1 MRLPN
6 TIKNNLLNDEA
17 RMLATLKNY
26 PTTINLLLSAS
37 LIFTLA
43 RAITL
48 PYLVIYLSG
57 TFSLSVADI
66 GLVIGSTLIIG
77 SLLSLY
83 GGFLVD
89 KMSSYRLI
97 LAFSGVFTLGFLGTF
112 LARELWL
119 FYSCLVLI
127 NLAYAV
133 IDIAI
138 KSGFGSLLPVTDRS
152 EVFSIKYTLTNIGYA
167 VGPFL
172 GAGMAKLDISLPFL
186 LSAGLGAGFFFI
198 YFVWGNRDLN
208 ATDSAQKPVPFLAVG
223 KLLLQDYRL
232 VCFTLGGLLSAVVF
246 GQFTAYLSQY
256 LVVTTTPE
264 STYQII
270 STVVA
275 TNALMVISLQYS
287 IGRKISHRHLNV
299 WLVAGLSMFM
309 IGLAG
314 FALSTSILLW
324 VISIAIFTVGE
335 IIVFPAEYMFI
346 DKIAPDNL
354 RGMYYGA
361 QNLSNLG
368 AALGPVLCG
377 VVLATQPPHYIVYM
391 LALFIVAG
399 GLLYFLGASNLS
411 DITDMDSD

>member
-1 MRLPN
+1 M
-6 TIKNNLLNDEA
+6 LN
-17 RMLATLKNY
+17 TLKNY

-37 LIFTLA
+37 LILTLA

-57 TFSLSVADI
+57 SFSLSVADI

-89 KMSSYRLI
+89 KMSGYRLI
-97 LAFSGVFTLGFLGTF
+97 LGFSGVFTVGFLGTY
-112 LARELWL
+112 LARDLWL

-133 IDIAI
+133 IDIAV
-138 KSGFGSLLPVTDRS
+138 KSGFGSLLPITDRS
-152 EVFSIKYTLTNIGYA
+152 EVFSIKYTLSNIGYA

-186 LSAGLGAGFFFI
+186 FSAGLGAGFFFI
-198 YFVWGNRDLN
+198 YFVWGNRNLN
-208 ATDSAQKPVPFLAVG
+208 ATDEAQKPVPFLAVG

-287 IGRKISHRHLNV
+287 IGRKISHRHLNL
-299 WLVAGLSMFM
+299 WLAAGLSMFM
-309 IGLAG
+309 MGLMG

-368 AALGPVLCG
+368 AALGPVICG
-377 VVLATQPPHYIVYM
+377 VVLATQPPHYIFYM

-399 GLLYFLGASNLS
+399 GMFYFLGASNLGAT
-411 DITDMDSD
+411 TDMDPD

>member
-1 MRLPN
+1 
-6 TIKNNLLNDEA
+6 
-17 RMLATLKNY
+17 
-26 PTTINLLLSAS
+26 
-37 LIFTLA
+37 
-43 RAITL
+43 
-48 PYLVIYLSG
+48 
-57 TFSLSVADI
+57 
-66 GLVIGSTLIIG
+66 
-77 SLLSLY
+77 
-83 GGFLVD
+83 
-89 KMSSYRLI
+89 
-97 LAFSGVFTLGFLGTF
+97 VFTVGFLGTF
-112 LARELWL
+112 LARDLWL

-133 IDIAI
+133 IDIAV
-138 KSGFGSLLPVTDRS
+138 KSGFGSLLPITDRS
-152 EVFSIKYTLTNIGYA
+152 EVFSIKYTLSNIGYA

-186 LSAGLGAGFFFI
+186 FSAGLGAGFFFI
-198 YFVWGNRDLN
+198 YFVWGNRNLN
-208 ATDSAQKPVPFLAVG
+208 ATDEVQKPVPFLAVG

-287 IGRKISHRHLNV
+287 IGRKISHRHLNL
-299 WLVAGLSMFM
+299 WLAAGLSMFM
-309 IGLAG
+309 MGLAG

-368 AALGPVLCG
+368 AALGPVICG
-377 VVLATQPPHYIVYM
+377 VVLATQPPHYIFYM

-399 GLLYFLGASNLS
+399 GMFYFLGASNLGAT
-411 DITDMDSD
+411 TDMDPD

>member
-1 MRLPN
+1 
-6 TIKNNLLNDEA
+6 
-17 RMLATLKNY
+17 MLTTLKNY
-26 PTTINLLLSAS
+26 PAAIKLLLSAS
-37 LIFTLA
+37 FVLTLA

-57 TFSLSVADI
+57 SFGLSVADI

-97 LAFSGVFTLGFLGTF
+97 LGFSVAFTLGFLGTF
-112 LARELWL
+112 LARDLWL
-119 FYSCLVLI
+119 FYGCLVLI

-133 IDIAI
+133 IEIAV
-138 KSGFGSLLPVTDRS
+138 KSGFGSLLAVKDRS
-152 EVFSIKYTLTNIGYA
+152 EVFSIKYTLTNVGYA

-172 GAGMAKLDISLPFL
+172 GAGLAKLNIGLPFL
-186 LSAGLGAGFFFI
+186 LSAGLGAGFCGVYFFR
-198 YFVWGNRDLN
+198 GNKGVTAID
-208 ATDSAQKPVPFLAVG
+208 AAQNPAPFLAVG
-223 KLLLQDYRL
+223 KLLLKDYRL
-232 VCFTLGGLLSAVVF
+232 VCFTLGGLLTAVVF

-264 STYQII
+264 TTYQII
-270 STVVA
+270 SAVVA
-275 TNALMVISLQYS
+275 TNALMVIALQYA
-287 IGRKISHRHLNV
+287 IGRRISQRHLNL
-299 WLVAGLSMFM
+299 WLAAGLSLFM
-309 IGLAG
+309 AGVAG
-314 FALSTSILLW
+314 FALSTTLLLW
-324 VISIAIFTVGE
+324 VLSMAIFTVGE

-346 DKIAPDNL
+346 DRIAPDHL

-377 VVLATQPPHYIVYM
+377 IVLASYPPHCIFYM

-399 GLLYFLGASNLS
+399 GVFYFLGASHS
-411 DITDMDSD
+411 KKATG

>member
-1 MRLPN
+1 
-6 TIKNNLLNDEA
+6 
-17 RMLATLKNY
+17 
-26 PTTINLLLSAS
+26 
-37 LIFTLA
+37 
-43 RAITL
+43 
-48 PYLVIYLSG
+48 
-57 TFSLSVADI
+57 
-66 GLVIGSTLIIG
+66 
-77 SLLSLY
+77 
-83 GGFLVD
+83 
-89 KMSSYRLI
+89 MSSYRLI
-97 LAFSGVFTLGFLGTF
+97 LGFSGVFTLGFLGTF
-112 LARELWL
+112 LARDLWL

-133 IDIAI
+133 IDIAV

-172 GAGMAKLDISLPFL
+172 GAAMAKLDISLPFL
-186 LSAGLGAGFFFI
+186 LSAGLGAGFFII

-208 ATDSAQKPVPFLAVG
+208 VTDEAQQPVPFLAVG

-246 GQFTAYLSQY
+246 GQFSAYLSQY
-256 LVVTTTPE
+256 LVVIATPE

-275 TNALMVISLQYS
+275 TNALMVISLQYA
-287 IGRKISHRHLNV
+287 IGRRISHKHLNL
-299 WLVAGLSMFM
+299 WLAAGLSMFM
-309 IGLAG
+309 MGLAG
-314 FALSTSILLW
+314 FAQSTSILFW
-324 VISIAIFTVGE
+324 VISMAIFTVGE
-335 IIVFPAEYMFI
+335 IIVFPVEYMFI
-346 DKIAPDNL
+346 DRIAPDNL

-377 VVLATQPPHYIVYM
+377 VVLATQPPHYIFYM

-399 GLLYFLGASNLS
+399 GMFYILGATHLS
-411 DITDMDSD
+411 ATTGKAPD

>member
-1 MRLPN
+1 
-6 TIKNNLLNDEA
+6 
-17 RMLATLKNY
+17 MLTTLKNY

-37 LIFTLA
+37 LILTLA

-57 TFSLSVADI
+57 SFSLSVADI
-66 GLVIGSTLIIG
+66 GLVVGSTLIIG

-97 LAFSGVFTLGFLGTF
+97 LGFSGVFTLGFLGTF
-112 LARELWL
+112 LARDLWL

-133 IDIAI
+133 IDIAV

-172 GAGMAKLDISLPFL
+172 GAAMAKLDISLPFL
-186 LSAGLGAGFFFI
+186 LSAGLGAGFFII

-208 ATDSAQKPVPFLAVG
+208 VTDEAQQPVPFLAVG

-246 GQFTAYLSQY
+246 GQFSAYLSQY
-256 LVVTTTPE
+256 LVVIATPE

-275 TNALMVISLQYS
+275 TNALMVISLQYA
-287 IGRKISHRHLNV
+287 IGRRISHKHLNL
-299 WLVAGLSMFM
+299 WLAAGLSMFM
-309 IGLAG
+309 MGLAG
-314 FALSTSILLW
+314 FAQSTSILFW
-324 VISIAIFTVGE
+324 VISMAIFTVGE
-335 IIVFPAEYMFI
+335 IIVFPVEYMFI
-346 DKIAPDNL
+346 DRIAPDNL

-377 VVLATQPPHYIVYM
+377 VVLATQPPHYIFYM

-399 GLLYFLGASNLS
+399 GMFYILGATHLS
-411 DITDMDSD
+411 ATTGKAPD

>member
-1 MRLPN
+1 
-6 TIKNNLLNDEA
+6 
-17 RMLATLKNY
+17 MLTTLKNY
-26 PTTINLLLSAS
+26 PATVNLLLSAS
-37 LIFTLA
+37 LILTLA

-57 TFSLSVADI
+57 SFSLSVADI

-89 KMSSYRLI
+89 RVSSYRLI
-97 LAFSGVFTLGFLGTF
+97 LALTAVFALGFLGTF
-112 LARELWL
+112 VARDIWL
-119 FYSCLVLI
+119 FYGCLVLI

-133 IDIAI
+133 IDIAV
-138 KSGFGSLLPVTDRS
+138 KSGFGSLLPVTERG

-198 YFVWGNRDLN
+198 YFVWGDRGLN
-208 ATDSAQKPVPFLAVG
+208 AADETRKPVPFMAVG

-275 TNALMVISLQYS
+275 TNALMVIGLQYS
-287 IGRKISHRHLNV
+287 IGRKISHKHLNL
-299 WLVAGLSMFM
+299 WLAAGLSMFM
-309 IGLAG
+309 LGLAG

-324 VISIAIFTVGE
+324 VISMAIFTLGE

-361 QNLSNLG
+361 QNLANLG

-377 VVLATQPPHYIVYM
+377 VVLATQRPHYIFYM

-399 GLLYFLGASNLS
+399 GLFYFLGASSLRAEP
-411 DITDMDSD
+411 DKDSD

>member
-1 MRLPN
+1 
-6 TIKNNLLNDEA
+6 
-17 RMLATLKNY
+17 MLTTLKNY

-37 LIFTLA
+37 LILTLA

-57 TFSLSVADI
+57 SFSLSVADI
-66 GLVIGSTLIIG
+66 GLVVGSTLIIG

-97 LAFSGVFTLGFLGTF
+97 LGFSGVFTLGFLGTF
-112 LARELWL
+112 LARDLWL

-133 IDIAI
+133 IDIAV

-172 GAGMAKLDISLPFL
+172 GAAMAKLDISLPFL

-198 YFVWGNRDLN
+198 YFVWGNRYLN
-208 ATDSAQKPVPFLAVG
+208 ATDEVQQPVPFLAVG

-256 LVVTTTPE
+256 LVVIATPE

-275 TNALMVISLQYS
+275 TNALMVISLQYA
-287 IGRKISHRHLNV
+287 IGRRISHRHLNL
-299 WLVAGLSMFM
+299 WLAAGLGMFM
-309 IGLAG
+309 MGLAG
-314 FALSTSILLW
+314 FAQSTSILLW
-324 VISIAIFTVGE
+324 VISMAIFTVGE
-335 IIVFPAEYMFI
+335 IIVFPVEYMFI
-346 DKIAPDNL
+346 DRIAPDNL

-377 VVLATQPPHYIVYM
+377 VVLATQPPHYIFYM

-399 GLLYFLGASNLS
+399 GMFYILGATHLS
-411 DITDMDSD
+411 ATTGKAPD

>member
-1 MRLPN
+1 
-6 TIKNNLLNDEA
+6 
-17 RMLATLKNY
+17 MLTTLKNY

-37 LIFTLA
+37 LILTLA

-57 TFSLSVADI
+57 SFSLSVADI
-66 GLVIGSTLIIG
+66 GLVVGSTLIIG

-97 LAFSGVFTLGFLGTF
+97 LGFSGVFTLGFLGTF
-112 LARELWL
+112 LARDLWL

-133 IDIAI
+133 IDIAV

-172 GAGMAKLDISLPFL
+172 GAAMAKLDISLPFL

-198 YFVWGNRDLN
+198 YFVWGNRYLK
-208 ATDSAQKPVPFLAVG
+208 ATDEVQQPVPFLAVG

-256 LVVTTTPE
+256 LVVIATPE

-275 TNALMVISLQYS
+275 TNALMVISLQYA
-287 IGRKISHRHLNV
+287 IGRRISHRHLNL
-299 WLVAGLSMFM
+299 WLAAGLSMFM
-309 IGLAG
+309 MGLAG
-314 FALSTSILLW
+314 FAQSTSILLW
-324 VISIAIFTVGE
+324 VISMAIFTVGE
-335 IIVFPAEYMFI
+335 IIVFPVEYMFI
-346 DKIAPDNL
+346 DRIAPDNL

-377 VVLATQPPHYIVYM
+377 VVLATQPPHYIFYM

-399 GLLYFLGASNLS
+399 GMFYILGATPLS
-411 DITDMDSD
+411 ATTDKEPD

>member
-37 LIFTLA
+37 LILTLA

-57 TFSLSVADI
+57 SFSLSVADI

-287 IGRKISHRHLNV
+287 IGRKISHRHLNL

-377 VVLATQPPHYIVYM
+377 VVLATQPPHDIFYM

>member
-1 MRLPN
+1 
-6 TIKNNLLNDEA
+6 
-17 RMLATLKNY
+17 MLTTLKNY
-26 PTTINLLLSAS
+26 PTTINLLLSTS
-37 LIFTLA
+37 LILTLA

-57 TFSLSVADI
+57 SFSLSVADI
-66 GLVIGSTLIIG
+66 GLVVGSTLIID

-97 LAFSGVFTLGFLGTF
+97 LGFSGVFTLGFLGTF
-112 LARELWL
+112 LARDLWL

-133 IDIAI
+133 IDIAV

-172 GAGMAKLDISLPFL
+172 GAAMAKLDISLPFL

-198 YFVWGNRDLN
+198 YFVWGNRYLN
-208 ATDSAQKPVPFLAVG
+208 ATDEVQQPVPFLAVG

-256 LVVTTTPE
+256 LVVIATPE

-275 TNALMVISLQYS
+275 TNALMVISLQYA
-287 IGRKISHRHLNV
+287 IGRRISHRHLNL
-299 WLVAGLSMFM
+299 WLAAGLSMFM
-309 IGLAG
+309 MGLAG
-314 FALSTSILLW
+314 FAQSTSILLW
-324 VISIAIFTVGE
+324 VISMAIFTVGE
-335 IIVFPAEYMFI
+335 IIVFPVEYMFI
-346 DKIAPDNL
+346 DRIAPDNL

-377 VVLATQPPHYIVYM
+377 VVLATQPPHYIFYM

-399 GLLYFLGASNLS
+399 GMFYILGATPLS
-411 DITDMDSD
+411 ATTDKEPD

>member
-1 MRLPN
+1 L
-6 TIKNNLLNDEA
+6 
-17 RMLATLKNY
+17 
-26 PTTINLLLSAS
+26 
-37 LIFTLA
+37 TLA

-57 TFSLSVADI
+57 SFSLSVADI

-133 IDIAI
+133 IDIAV
-138 KSGFGSLLPVTDRS
+138 KSRFGSLLPVTDRS

-186 LSAGLGAGFFFI
+186 LSAGLGSGFFFI

-287 IGRKISHRHLNV
+287 IGRKISHRHLNL

-309 IGLAG
+309 MGLAG

-377 VVLATQPPHYIVYM
+377 IVLATQPPHYIFYM
-391 LALFIVAG
+391 LALFIFAG
-399 GLLYFLGASNLS
+399 GMFYFLGASNLCAT
-411 DITDMDSD
+411 TDMNPD

>member
-1 MRLPN
+1 
-6 TIKNNLLNDEA
+6 
-17 RMLATLKNY
+17 MLATLKNY

-37 LIFTLA
+37 LILTLA

-57 TFSLSVADI
+57 SFSLSVADI

-172 GAGMAKLDISLPFL
+172 GAGMAKLDLSLPFL

-287 IGRKISHRHLNV
+287 IGRKISHRHLNL

-309 IGLAG
+309 MGLAG

-377 VVLATQPPHYIVYM
+377 IVLATQPPHYIFYM

-399 GLLYFLGASNLS
+399 GMFYFLGASNLS
-411 DITDMDSD
+411 ATTDMNPD

>member
-1 MRLPN
+1 
-6 TIKNNLLNDEA
+6 
-17 RMLATLKNY
+17 MLATLKNY

-37 LIFTLA
+37 LILTLA

-57 TFSLSVADI
+57 SFSLSVADI

-89 KMSSYRLI
+89 KMPSYRLI

-172 GAGMAKLDISLPFL
+172 GAGMAKLDLSLPFL

-287 IGRKISHRHLNV
+287 IGRKISHRHLNL

-309 IGLAG
+309 MGLAG

-377 VVLATQPPHYIVYM
+377 IVLATQPPHYIFYM

-399 GLLYFLGASNLS
+399 GMFYFLGASNLS
-411 DITDMDSD
+411 AKTDMNPD

>member
-1 MRLPN
+1 
-6 TIKNNLLNDEA
+6 
-17 RMLATLKNY
+17 MLTTLKNY
-26 PTTINLLLSAS
+26 PATVNLLLSAS
-37 LIFTLA
+37 LILTLA

-57 TFSLSVADI
+57 SFSLSVADI

-97 LAFSGVFTLGFLGTF
+97 LGFCGVFTLGFLGTF
-112 LARELWL
+112 LARDLWL

-133 IDIAI
+133 IDIAV

-152 EVFSIKYTLTNIGYA
+152 EVFSIKYTLANIGYA

-172 GAGMAKLDISLPFL
+172 GAGLAKLDISLPFL

-198 YFVWGNRDLN
+198 YFVWGDRGHTAVD
-208 ATDSAQKPVPFLAVG
+208 AAQKPAPFLALG

-287 IGRKISHRHLNV
+287 IGRKISHRHLNL
-299 WLVAGLSMFM
+299 WLAAGLSMFM
-309 IGLAG
+309 MGLAG
-314 FALSTSILLW
+314 FALSTSVLLW
-324 VISIAIFTVGE
+324 VMSMAIFTVGE

-346 DKIAPDNL
+346 DKIAPDHM

-377 VVLATQPPHYIVYM
+377 VVLASQPPHYIFYM

-399 GLLYFLGASNLS
+399 GVFYFLGASNLS
-411 DITDMDSD
+411 NATGK

>member
-1 MRLPN
+1 
-6 TIKNNLLNDEA
+6 
-17 RMLATLKNY
+17 MLTTLKNY
-26 PTTINLLLSAS
+26 PTTVNLLLSAS
-37 LIFTLA
+37 LILTLA

-57 TFSLSVADI
+57 RFSLNVADI

-97 LAFSGVFTLGFLGTF
+97 LGFSGLFTLGFLGTF
-112 LARELWL
+112 LARDLWL

-138 KSGFGSLLPVTDRS
+138 KSGFGSLLPVTGRS

-198 YFVWGNRDLN
+198 YFVWGDRDLN
-208 ATDSAQKPVPFLAVG
+208 AIDDARKPVPFLAVG

-270 STVVA
+270 STIVA

-287 IGRKISHRHLNV
+287 IGRKISHRHLSL
-299 WLVAGLSMFM
+299 WLAAGLSMFM
-309 IGLAG
+309 MGLAG

-324 VISIAIFTVGE
+324 VISMAIFTVGE

-354 RGMYYGA
+354 RGMYYGV
-361 QNLSNLG
+361 QNLSSLG

-377 VVLATQPPHYIVYM
+377 VVLATQPPHYIFYM
-391 LALFIVAG
+391 LALFIVVG
-399 GLLYFLGASNLS
+399 GLFYFLGASNLGATAGK
-411 DITDMDSD
+411 DPD

>member
-1 MRLPN
+1 
-6 TIKNNLLNDEA
+6 
-17 RMLATLKNY
+17 MLATLRNY
-26 PTTINLLLSAS
+26 PATVNLLLSAS
-37 LIFTLA
+37 LVLTLA

-57 TFSLSVADI
+57 NFHLSIADI

-89 KMSSYRLI
+89 RMSSFRLI
-97 LAFSGVFTLGFLGTF
+97 LVCTGVFTAAFLGTF
-112 LARELWL
+112 AARDLWL
-119 FYSCLVLI
+119 FYLCLVAI

-133 IDIAI
+133 IDIAV
-138 KSGFGSLLPVTDRS
+138 KSGFGSLLPVAGRS

-172 GAGMAKLDISLPFL
+172 GAGVARLDIGLPFL

-198 YFVWGNRDLN
+198 YFVWGDRGL
-208 ATDSAQKPVPFLAVG
+208 AGAGASQQPTHFLAVG
-223 KLLLQDYRL
+223 RLLLRDRRL

-246 GQFTAYLSQY
+246 GQFSAYLSQY

-264 STYQII
+264 TTYRII
-270 STVVA
+270 STIVA
-275 TNALMVISLQYS
+275 TNALTVISLQYL
-287 IGRKISHRHLNV
+287 IGRRISQEHLNL
-299 WLVAGLSMFM
+299 WLAAGLAMFLL
-309 IGLAG
+309 GLAG
-314 FALSTSILLW
+314 FALATSLVFW
-324 VISIAIFTVGE
+324 VLAMVIFTVGE

-346 DKIAPDNL
+346 DHIAPSHL

-377 VVLATQPPHYIVYM
+377 MVLATQPADYIFYM
-391 LALFIVAG
+391 LMLFIVAG
-399 GLLYFLGASNLS
+399 GGLYFLGASLPGNTAVGQG
-411 DITDMDSD
+411 D

>member
-1 MRLPN
+1 M
-6 TIKNNLLNDEA
+6 
-17 RMLATLKNY
+17 
-26 PTTINLLLSAS
+26 
-37 LIFTLA
+37 TLA

-57 TFSLSVADI
+57 SFSLSVADI

-89 KMSSYRLI
+89 KMSSHRLI

-172 GAGMAKLDISLPFL
+172 GAGMAKLDLSLPFL

-208 ATDSAQKPVPFLAVG
+208 ATDSAQRPVPFLAVG

-287 IGRKISHRHLNV
+287 IGRKISHRHLNL

-309 IGLAG
+309 MGLAG

-335 IIVFPAEYMFI
+335 IIVFPTEYMFI

-377 VVLATQPPHYIVYM
+377 IVLATQPPHYIFYM

-399 GLLYFLGASNLS
+399 GMFYFLGASNLS
-411 DITDMDSD
+411 AATDMNPD

>member
-1 MRLPN
+1 
-6 TIKNNLLNDEA
+6 
-17 RMLATLKNY
+17 MLTTLKNY

-37 LIFTLA
+37 LILTLA

-57 TFSLSVADI
+57 SFSLSVADI
-66 GLVIGSTLIIG
+66 GLVVGSTLIIG

-97 LAFSGVFTLGFLGTF
+97 LGFSGVFTLGFLGTF
-112 LARELWL
+112 LARDLWL

-133 IDIAI
+133 IDIAV

-172 GAGMAKLDISLPFL
+172 GAAMAKLDISLPFL
-186 LSAGLGAGFFFI
+186 LSAGLGAGFFII

-208 ATDSAQKPVPFLAVG
+208 VTDEAQQPVPFLAVG

-246 GQFTAYLSQY
+246 GQFSAYLSQY
-256 LVVTTTPE
+256 LVVIATPE

-275 TNALMVISLQYS
+275 TNALMVISLQYV
-287 IGRKISHRHLNV
+287 IGRRISHRHLNL
-299 WLVAGLSMFM
+299 WLAAGLSMFM
-309 IGLAG
+309 MGLAG
-314 FALSTSILLW
+314 FAQSTSTLLW
-324 VISIAIFTVGE
+324 VISMAIFTIGE
-335 IIVFPAEYMFI
+335 IIVFPVEYMFI
-346 DKIAPDNL
+346 DRIAPDNL

-377 VVLATQPPHYIVYM
+377 VVLATQPPHYIFYM

-399 GLLYFLGASNLS
+399 GMFYILGATHLS
-411 DITDMDSD
+411 ATTGKAPD